1 MSQGGMLVSIPN
13 DILIPEVGR
22 LLDEGGEVLLKTK
35 GNSMLPAIVGDRDSV
50 RLVKVA
56 FDAVREGDIVLA
68 EVGERIYVLHRVIRK
83 VGGQLVLRGDGNLAA
98 TEVCLP
104 ENLIGVVTAVITPS
118 GKEKKPGR
126 AGLWRA
132 LHPFIRR
139 CVLAVYRRTI
149 LKLYNRIE
157 L

>member
-1 MSQGGMLVSIPN
+1 MSQGGMQVSIPN
-13 DILIPEVGR
+13 DILIPEVRR
-22 LLDEGGEVLLKTK
+22 LLDEGNEVVLKTK
-35 GNSMLPAIVGDRDSV
+35 GGSMLPASVADRDSV
-50 RLVKVA
+50 RLVKA
-56 FDAVREGDIVLA
+56 SFGTSQKGDIVLA
-68 EVGERIYVLHRVIRK
+68 EVQERRYVLHRVIEKR
-83 VGGQLVLRGDGNLAA
+83 GGQLILRGDGNLRL
-98 TEVCLP
+98 TEVCMP
-104 ENLIGVVTAVITPS
+104 DQLIGVVTAVINPS

-132 LHPFIRR
+132 LHPFVRR